1 MGTAILP
8 TVPNQPRRNRR
19 GSGSLPLIAAIFLL
33 IFIQFSIIPRFITRT
48 SGSSQRLSDF
58 HLERLRSGLQ
68 KCGEFEAPHVQYEF
82 PVSSTRS
89 NPRWNPSSGQKKT
102 IVLRNVTLFDG
113 ESFLGSPVDVLFE
126 QGVIRSISTSID
138 MNFEVK
144 DVQVLNMA
152 GSYATPGLIDMHSH
166 HLDGSWPASV
176 VTSDENEV
184 NIPTFGPLTPFVRA
198 LDSMKPYDLA
208 IRIIASG
215 GITSS
220 LILPGSANIMGGE
233 GYMVKN
239 FMNGGEHGE
248 EVVEDLLLEHGIPHS
263 SRRRY
268 IKMAC
273 GENPK
278 GVYDHTRMGN
288 AWILRKHMSRA
299 KEMLEKQDQW
309 CLSAAAALESGDG
322 DAIAAVVSS
331 NSVKVGLPEE
341 LELDSTVAMLRGK
354 IGVNIHCYEPE
365 DFEDMILHS
374 KEFGFR
380 IQAFH
385 HAISAW
391 KVPELIKDSEYNI
404 TIATFA
410 EFGLYKQEAYESN
423 LWAGKILAEHG
434 VPVAYKSASSAPFY

>member
-1 MGTAILP
+1 MGAATPTA
-8 TVPNQPRRNRR
+8 PNQPRRNRR
-19 GSGSLPLIAAIFLL
+19 RNVSLPLIAAILLL
-33 IFIQFSIIPRFITRT
+33 IFIQFSILPRFITRT
-48 SGSSQRLSDF
+48 SLTSQRLSDF

-68 KCGEFEAPHVQYEF
+68 KCAEFEAPSVKYEF
-82 PVSSTRS
+82 PVSSTRI
-89 NPRWNPSSGQKKT
+89 NPRWNPLSGQKKT

-113 ESFLGSPVDVLFE
+113 ESFLSSPVDVLFE
-126 QGVIRSISTSID
+126 QGVIRSISTSAD
-138 MNFEVK
+138 SNFEMK

-152 GSYATPGLIDMHSH
+152 GNYVTPGLIDMHSH
-166 HLDGSWPASV
+166 HLDGSWPAST

-184 NIPTFGPLTPFVRA
+184 NIAAFGPLTPFVRA

-268 IKMAC
+268 MKMAC

-288 AWILRKHMSRA
+288 AWMLRKHMSRA
-299 KEMLEKQDQW
+299 KEMLEKQDLW
-309 CLSAAAALESGDG
+309 CLSAAAALENSDN
-322 DAIAAVVSS
+322 DAIAALVSNDS
-331 NSVKVGLPEE
+331 GKAGLPEE

-410 EFGLYKQEAYESN
+410 EFGLYKQEAYEAN

-434 VPVAYKSASSAPFY
+434 VPVAYKSASSAPFS

>member
-1 MGTAILP
+1 M
-8 TVPNQPRRNRR
+8 
-19 GSGSLPLIAAIFLL
+19 
-33 IFIQFSIIPRFITRT
+33 
-48 SGSSQRLSDF
+48 
-58 HLERLRSGLQ
+58 
-68 KCGEFEAPHVQYEF
+68 
-82 PVSSTRS
+82 
-89 NPRWNPSSGQKKT
+89 
-102 IVLRNVTLFDG
+102 
-113 ESFLGSPVDVLFE
+113 DVLFE
-126 QGVIRSISTSID
+126 QGVIRSVSTTTD
-138 MNFEVK
+138 HTFKMK
-144 DVQVLNMA
+144 DAQILEMA
-152 GSYATPGLIDMHSH
+152 GSYVTPGLIDMHSH
-166 HLDGSWPASV
+166 HLDGSWPAST

-184 NIPTFGPLTPFVRA
+184 NIPAFGPLTPFVRA

-268 IKMAC
+268 MKMAC

-299 KEMLEKQDQW
+299 KEMLEKQDKW
-309 CLSAAAALESGDG
+309 CLSAAAALENGDN
-322 DAIAAVVSS
+322 DMITAIVSS
-331 NSVKVGLPEE
+331 DSGNAGLPEE

-410 EFGLYKQEAYESN
+410 EFGLYKQEAYEAN

-434 VPVAYKSASSAPFY
+434 VPVAYKSVSSALFVEETFY